1 MTISK
6 STKKAVATMWK
17 DLLFIKDQVNDGS
30 GGDQQKGRKAGPHYM
45 DNFSKVLSCIRA
57 LHQPN
62 QQQ

>member
-1 MTISK
+1 
-6 STKKAVATMWK
+6 MWK